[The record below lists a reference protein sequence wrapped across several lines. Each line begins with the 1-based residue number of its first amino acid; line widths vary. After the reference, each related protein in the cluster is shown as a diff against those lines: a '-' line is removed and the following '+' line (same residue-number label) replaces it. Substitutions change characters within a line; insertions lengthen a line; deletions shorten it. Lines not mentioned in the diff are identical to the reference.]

1 MSEVVCE
8 GKLVHAC
15 SCEWVKGEL
24 LTYKVLF
31 PCVASWITAMAET
44 IIEINCEMKERK
56 EMNSGDEILESTFYF
71 VCCCLS
77 QSFASSLHVQA
88 LQN

>member
-1 MSEVVCE
+1 MKANWCMPVVVNGSKVNYSRIRC
-8 GKLVHAC
+8 C
-15 SCEWVKGEL
+15 SLG
-24 LTYKVLF
+24 
-31 PCVASWITAMAET
+31 VASWITAMAET
-44 IIEINCEMKERK
+44 ITEINCEIKERK